1 MAVDAKAR
9 SIDGLKARVSRYD
22 ESVKGRPG
30 LIVRVWPTGTKTFM
44 HRFQVDGGTFRL
56 SLGEY
61 PHMSLAAALAEYQKQ
76 RAQLQR
82 GENPEQAALRQRAAH
97 TEVSD
102 PTVRQLATR
111 YLNEHAKPRKRQRS
125 AREDEVTL
133 ERDVLPD
140 WGKLK
145 ARQITFA
152 DVDNLVSQIK
162 DTKGRGATAPRKMLA
177 VVRKM
182 FSFAVKKRLIPMNPA
197 SGIDVPPPPPPRQRS
212 FTDSELR
219 SFIRCLSSSN
229 LLPAFSDALRLQIL
243 TGARIGEIL
252 GMHAREIDLDA
263 ALWTLPQERS
273 KNKLANLVPLTGPAL
288 AIVRRRLT
296 EARDGM
302 LFPQRGKGGSLR
314 VDSLAHA
321 LARALPRFR
330 DKEGKPLASFT
341 SHDLR
346 RTCETGLAKLG
357 VIREIRDR
365 VLNHKDMSVGAVHYN
380 THDFLPEK
388 RSALEAW
395 AVRLRHVGGPRKAAV
410 VIPITSAKKSGK
422 RTA

>member
-9 SIDGLKARVSRYD
+9 SIDGLKARESRYD

-30 LIVRVWPTGTKTFM
+30 LVVRVWPTGTKTFM
-44 HRFQVDGGTFRL
+44 HRFKVDRESFRL
-56 SLGEY
+56 PLGEY
-61 PHMSLAAALAEYQKQ
+61 PDMTLAAALAEYHKQ

-82 GENPEQAALRQRAAH
+82 GENPEQEARRQRAAH
-97 TEVSD
+97 TEASD

-111 YLNEHAKPRKRQRS
+111 YLNEHAKPRKRS
-125 AREDEVTL
+125 AREDEVIL
-133 ERDVLPD
+133 ERDVLLY

-162 DTKGRGATAPRKMLA
+162 DTKGRGVTAPRKMLA

-182 FSFAVKKRLIPMNPA
+182 FSFGVKKRLIPMNPA
-197 SGIDVPPPPPPRQRS
+197 LGIDVPPPPPPRQRS

-219 SFIRCLSSSN
+219 SFIRCLSSSG
-229 LLPAFSDALRLQIL
+229 LQPPFCDALRLQLL

-252 GMHAREIDLDA
+252 GMHVREIDLDA
-263 ALWTLPQERS
+263 ELWTLPQERS
-273 KNKLANLVPLTGPAL
+273 KNKLAHLVPLTGPAL
-288 AIVRRRLT
+288 AIVRRRLA

-321 LARALPRFR
+321 LARELHRFR

-388 RSALEAW
+388 RDALEKW
-395 AVRLRHVGGPRKAAV
+395 ANRLRHVGGPRRAAV

-422 RTA
+422 RPV